1 MKRVIS
7 KLFSGETFVS
17 ETGGAVR
24 TYRMDESLIE
34 VLGQASSIRVH
45 AYVYEKTDA
54 TARAVVE
61 FYESSVDGSVDGYG
75 ALIGSAIDVSTA
87 GETLSNVA
95 ATFCGRVMAILE
107 IDDSAATNQKKFHMV
122 IGVTLILD

>member
-1 MKRVIS
+1 VIS

-54 TARAVVE
+54 TARAVVK
-61 FYESSVDGSVDGYG
+61 FYESSVDGSVDGLG
-75 ALIGSAIDVSTA
+75 ALIGSAIDVSTTK
-87 GETLSNVA
+87 ETFGDVS

-107 IDDSAATNQKKFHMV
+107 IDDSAATNQEKFHLV